1 MLETN
6 KIRQLIEMMV
16 NNDLVELSLRDGDVE
31 VSLRRPNNS
40 ACVDG
45 QVVAPVVTVSPAGAA
60 AQPVAAEPAAEE
72 ELNLAEIPSPMVG
85 TFYFAPSPDAP
96 PFVKV
101 GSAVGPDTV
110 VCIIEAMKVFNEIKA
125 DVSGTIE
132 RVLVKNEQAIE
143 FGQPLFLVRPN

>member
-45 QVVAPVVTVSPAGAA
+45 QVVTVSPAGAA
-60 AQPVAAEPAAEE
+60 EE
-72 ELNLAEIPSPMVG
+72 SSGE
-85 TFYFAPSPDAP
+85 T
-96 PFVKV
+96 
-101 GSAVGPDTV
+101 SAVLNKT
-110 VCIIEAMKVFNEIKA
+110 
-125 DVSGTIE
+125 T
-132 RVLVKNEQAIE
+132 
-143 FGQPLFLVRPN
+143 